1 MAQYSKPLD
10 EVISE
15 LHSSRSEGLS
25 GAQAEERLAQY
36 GPNRLRAKKKKSNLQ
51 RFLEQ
56 FKDVMILILIA
67 AAVVSF
73 IVACNGHDTSE
84 FFEPLLILV
93 IVILNAVMGMV
104 QESKAEK
111 AMEALQSM
119 SAPHARVI
127 RDGKE
132 LLIDADKVVPGDI
145 ILVEAGDNIP
155 ADARLIESASLKSEE
170 SALTGESVPSEKDA
184 SLQIEEKA
192 PLGDRA
198 NMIYSGCSV
207 AYGRGR
213 AIVTATGMQTEMGHI
228 AGLLEGESDTQ
239 TPLQQ
244 KLAQL
249 GKYLGFLAIAVCAVI
264 FVIGLIDGMAVM
276 EIFMTAVSLAVSA
289 IPEGL
294 PAIVT
299 IVLSIGVQRMVKQ
312 NAIIRRLPAVE
323 TLGSASVICSD
334 KTGTLTQNRMT
345 LVKAYDAAED
355 LMEDISDEDTPAIRR
370 LLQYASLCCDGS
382 VIVKD
387 GEVQHIGDPTETS
400 IVYAAMRNGSPKET
414 LAREY
419 PRLTELPFD
428 SDRKLMTVVCR
439 IDGEK
444 CGHYQGRL

>member
-1 MAQYSKPLD
+1 
-10 EVISE
+10 
-15 LHSSRSEGLS
+15 
-25 GAQAEERLAQY
+25 
-36 GPNRLRAKKKKSNLQ
+36 
-51 RFLEQ
+51 
-56 FKDVMILILIA
+56 MIHR
-67 AAVVSF
+67 
-73 IVACNGHDTSE
+73 N

-249 GKYLGFLAIAVCAVI
+249 GKYLGFLAIAVCAVH
-264 FVIGLIDGMAVM
+264 FCHWPD
-276 EIFMTAVSLAVSA
+276 
-289 IPEGL
+289 
-294 PAIVT
+294 
-299 IVLSIGVQRMVKQ
+299 
-312 NAIIRRLPAVE
+312 
-323 TLGSASVICSD
+323 
-334 KTGTLTQNRMT
+334 
-345 LVKAYDAAED
+345 
-355 LMEDISDEDTPAIRR
+355 
-370 LLQYASLCCDGS
+370 
-382 VIVKD
+382 
-387 GEVQHIGDPTETS
+387 
-400 IVYAAMRNGSPKET
+400 
-414 LAREY
+414 
-419 PRLTELPFD
+419 
-428 SDRKLMTVVCR
+428 
-439 IDGEK
+439 
-444 CGHYQGRL
+444 